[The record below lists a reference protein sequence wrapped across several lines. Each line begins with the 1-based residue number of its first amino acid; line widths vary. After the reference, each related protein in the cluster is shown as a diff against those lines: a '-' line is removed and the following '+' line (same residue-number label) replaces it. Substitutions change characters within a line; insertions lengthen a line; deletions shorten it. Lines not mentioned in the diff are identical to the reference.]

1 MPTTVRTVAA
11 TLAAIVF
18 GVVTAFTSG
27 RQAPAPSRDL
37 MNPAAFSET
46 APATFQARFD
56 GSAGAFTVLVTRS
69 WAPNSADRFYNL
81 VKAGFYNECRFFRV
95 VQDVGTQFGIHGD
108 PAVQAAWAKATIP
121 ADHGKMTNTR
131 GRAAFALAPVSGT
144 RSTQVFISFGDN
156 SKKLDSLGLAPFG
169 QVTVGMVMVERVF
182 SRYGEGPDPKKFLAE
197 GNVFLARSLPALDYI
212 KTATIV
218 EAPRSPIGNR

>member
-1 MPTTVRTVAA
+1 MMKAVRTVASIA
-11 TLAAIVF
+11 VVVTV

-27 RQAPAPSRDL
+27 QQAPEPTRDL
-37 MNPAAFSET
+37 TNPAGFTQT
-46 APATFQARFD
+46 APATFQVRFD
-56 GSAGAFTVLVTRS
+56 ASAGAFTILVTRS

-95 VQDVGTQFGIHGD
+95 VKDVGTQFGIHGD
-108 PAVQAAWAKATIP
+108 PAVQAAWGKTP
-121 ADHGKMTNTR
+121 LSADRGKMPNTR
-131 GRAAFALAPVSGT
+131 GRIAFALAAASGT
-144 RSTQVFISFGDN
+144 SSTQVFISFGDN
-156 SKKLDSLGLAPFG
+156 TKKLDSLGFAPFG
-169 QVTVGMVMVERVF
+169 QVTTGMVMVDRVF

-218 EAPRSPIGNR
+218 DVPRSPN